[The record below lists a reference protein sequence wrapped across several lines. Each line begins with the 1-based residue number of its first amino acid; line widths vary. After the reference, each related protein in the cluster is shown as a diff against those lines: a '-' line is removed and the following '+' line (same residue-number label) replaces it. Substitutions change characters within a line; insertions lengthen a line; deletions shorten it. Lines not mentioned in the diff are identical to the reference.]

1 MAEEKV
7 DVLIIGSG
15 HSGGM
20 VAKILTEKGIS
31 CLMLNAGPVV
41 DFKKDRELKPVYEL
55 PYRGFNMPGRLPHV
69 FQADEFN
76 ANTWVDEKEV
86 PYTYTPQQSYNWVR
100 VRLFGGRSLFWSR
113 QSFRLSDYEFKAKDH
128 DGFGE
133 NWPISLADLAP
144 YYSRVEAIFRVRG
157 QADGLPQ
164 YPDGNFVVDDSPWS
178 GCMQRFIAAGKKLNV
193 PVCKPRSAMGVD
205 GLASSINLLLPDAF
219 ATGKLTA
226 VPNVVVRQLTVDKN
240 TGLADG
246 ALFVDRHSR
255 REMSVKARVVVL
267 AAGCLESTRLLLNS
281 GLENSKGVGLANSSG
296 VLGHYLIDQ
305 IYGPR
310 IVCSVPEARD
320 GKATPGFMGGGG
332 ALVPRFRN
340 IDTRSKN
347 FIRGYALNAYSSTQ
361 PMDPQTFADY
371 GESLQKKMDSY
382 EGSGFSIN
390 MMGEVLAHYDH
401 SVSIDKKVVD
411 AWDIPVLHVDT
422 KYTDNEFN
430 MARDAVDTSI
440 AMTEEAGFEVLS
452 KNYDPNPPGYS
463 IHEQG
468 TCRMGDNPK
477 TSVLNKWNQSH
488 DIKNLY
494 VVDASSFVSGGWQ
507 NPTMTILALS
517 MRASEHLAEQ
527 MQLRNI

>member
-1 MAEEKV
+1 MPEPNV

-20 VAKILTEKGIS
+20 AAKILTEKGIS

-41 DFKKDRELKPVYEL
+41 DFRKDRELKPAYEL

-69 FQADEFN
+69 FQANEFN

-86 PYTYTPQQSYNWVR
+86 PYTYNPKYPYNWVR

-113 QSFRLSDYEFKAKDH
+113 QSFRLSDWEFKAKDH
-128 DGFGE
+128 DDFGE
-133 NWPISLADLAP
+133 NWPIGLSDLAP
-144 YYSRVEAIFRVRG
+144 YYSRVEEIFRVSG
-157 QADGLPQ
+157 HPDGLPQ
-164 YPDGNFVVDDSPWS
+164 YPDGNFVVNDSPWS
-178 GCMQRFIAAGKKLNV
+178 GSMQRFIAAGKTMGV
-193 PVCKPRSAMGVD
+193 PVCKPRSAIGRD

-240 TGLADG
+240 TGLVNG

-281 GLENSKGVGLANSSG
+281 GLANSSG

-305 IYGPR
+305 NYGPGL
-310 IVCSVPEARD
+310 VCSVPEARD
-320 GKATPGFMGGGG
+320 GKGPDDLMGGG
-332 ALVPRFRN
+332 ALIPRFRN
-340 IDTRSKN
+340 LNAQTKAKD
-347 FIRGYALNAYSSTQ
+347 FIGGYALNVWSSNR
-361 PMDPQTFADY
+361 PMDPRNFTEY
-371 GESLQKKMDSY
+371 GVALQKKLDSY
-382 EGSGFSIN
+382 NGSGFALS
-390 MMGEVLAHYDH
+390 MMGQVLPYYENH
-401 SVSIDKKVVD
+401 VRIDKTVVD
-411 AWDIPVLHVDT
+411 AWNIPVLHIDT
-422 KYTDNEFN
+422 KYTANEFN
-430 MARDAVDTSI
+430 MSRDAVNTGI
-440 AMTEEAGFEVLS
+440 AMAEASGFEVLA

-517 MRASEHLAEQ
+517 MRASEHMAEQ
-527 MQLRNI
+527 MRQRNIG